1 MNDFEL
7 PIYRYRDELI
17 ENLKSNSVLIVE
29 SPTGSG
35 KTTQI
40 PRIIYESGFA
50 RLGKIGVTQPRR
62 IATVSIAEYIAKH
75 LGVHLGDEVGYK
87 IRFQEI
93 TSFKTKIKL
102 MTDGVLLQEL
112 KKDTLLYEY
121 DIIIIDEAHERS
133 LNIDFILGLIKDIL
147 NKRDDFKVII
157 SSATINTQ
165 VFSKYF
171 NNAPI
176 LKIEA
181 ITYPVQIIY
190 NPPLLNTS
198 KGMILKIKEIISS
211 IIKEKKEGDILIFL
225 SGEREIKETIKEIY
239 ELNSKK
245 DLVILP
251 LYGRMA
257 KESQEQIFM
266 PTPKNKRKIIV
277 STNIAET
284 SITIENIKIVIDSG
298 KVKTNKFQMKT
309 HTYSLQEVPISKS
322 SATQRAG
329 RAGRLSKG
337 TCYRL
342 YKRDEY
348 QLRDE
353 FQKEEIYRTDLSEV
367 ILRMADIGIRNFT
380 KFDFISKPSI
390 KSIQTASTI
399 LKTLDAIN
407 EKNELTEIGKY
418 MIIFPLIPIHSRAL
432 VEAMLNYQQAIY
444 PTTIGLSFLS
454 TSGVFLLPQN
464 EEIEA
469 RQSHMKYKNPLGDL
483 IGFIKIFEDF
493 KNAINKEAFAK
504 ENYLD
509 LQGLE
514 EITNVQRQLENIVSS
529 FNIPIVHKS
538 AIDNEG
544 YLKSIMRGMKDYICF
559 KTSRNKYKTIK
570 AQNIVIHPGSLI
582 NTESVKYFVAG
593 EIIETTKRYARS
605 IGVLKRE
612 WINDIGFEEKGNT
625 QKKPAKENKELN
637 KPHKETHKATRKK
650 DKNLL
655 LDNEITIGK
664 KKFNIQNENNN
675 SYITL
680 SLKDARELTLVS
692 LKSPEEQAIKRIH
705 AKLTY
710 ENLTIFKNK
719 KLIEIMRIVNN
730 MESDW
735 TLVEKYENS
744 NININEIDKIRNILE
759 CTMHFVKHPNKNSVF
774 FLSLRSDYSDNFW
787 LKPQKSFVIAIED
800 SMDSLKSLIDNQ
812 NIINKLTSIKKT
824 INKIYK
830 KLNFFF

>member
-7 PIYRYRDELI
+7 PIYKYKDKLI
-17 ENLKSNSVLIVE
+17 KNLKTNNVLIIE

-40 PRIIYESGFA
+40 PRIIYESGLIK
-50 RLGKIGVTQPRR
+50 LGKIGVTQPRR
-62 IATVSIAEYIAKH
+62 IATISIAEYIAKH
-75 LGVHLGDEVGYK
+75 IGVKLGEEVGYK
-87 IRFQEI
+87 IRFQEV
-93 TSFKTKIKL
+93 TSSKTKIKL

-121 DIIIIDEAHERS
+121 DVIIIDEAHERS

-176 LKIEA
+176 LSIET

-190 NPPLLNTS
+190 NPPPLNTS
-198 KGMILKIKEIISS
+198 KSMILKIKEIISG

-225 SGEREIKETIKEIY
+225 SGEKEIKETIKEIY
-239 ELNSKK
+239 ELNSKQ
-245 DLVILP
+245 DLIILP

-257 KESQEQIFM
+257 KEAQEQIFM

-309 HTYSLQEVPISKS
+309 HTYSLQEVAISKS

-329 RAGRLSKG
+329 RAGRLAKG

-353 FQKEEIYRTDLSEV
+353 YQKEEIYRTDLSEV

-390 KSIQTASTI
+390 KSIQTASDI
-399 LKTLDAIN
+399 LKSLDAIN

-432 VEAMLNYQQAIY
+432 VEAMINYQQAIY

-454 TSGVFLLPQN
+454 TSGIFLLPQN

-469 RQSHMKYKNPLGDL
+469 RQAHLKYKNPLGDL
-483 IGFIKIFEDF
+483 IGFINIFEDY
-493 KNAINKEAFAK
+493 KKAINKETFAK
-504 ENYLD
+504 DNYLD

-529 FNIPIVHKS
+529 FNIPIAHKHE
-538 AIDNEG
+538 IDYEG

-559 KTSRNKYKTIK
+559 KTSKNKYKTIK
-570 AQNIVIHPGSLI
+570 AQNIVTHPGSLI
-582 NTESVKYFVAG
+582 NTDSVKYFVAG
-593 EIIETTKRYARS
+593 EIIETSKRYARS
-605 IGVLKRE
+605 IGVLKKE
-612 WINDIGFEEKGNT
+612 WINDIQFEENEQTNT
-625 QKKPAKENKELN
+625 QQENKKIN
-637 KPHKETHKATRKK
+637 HTHKNIAKK
-650 DKNLL
+650 GKKHLL
-655 LDNEITIGK
+655 ENEIIIGG
-664 KKFNIQNENNN
+664 KKFNTHNENKNQL
-675 SYITL
+675 II
-680 SLKDARELTLVS
+680 SLKEVQELIS
-692 LKSPEEQAIKRIH
+692 KRLKNSEEKAIRNVL
-705 AKLTY
+705 AKLTH
-710 ENLTIFKNK
+710 ENLIIFKNK
-719 KLIEIMRIVNN
+719 QLIEIMRIVNG
-730 MESDW
+730 MELDW
-735 TLVEKYENS
+735 SLIKTYENA
-744 NININEIDKIRNILE
+744 NININEIDKMQNILA
-759 CTMHFVKHPNKNSVF
+759 CTMHFIKHPNKKSVL

-787 LKPQKSFVIAIED
+787 LKPQKSFIIAIEE
-800 SMDSLKSLIDNQ
+800 SMDSIKNLIDNQ
-812 NIINKLTSIKKT
+812 DNIKKLDPIKKIINKV
-824 INKIYK
+824 YK

>member
-7 PIYRYRDELI
+7 PIYKYKDELI
-17 ENLKSNSVLIVE
+17 LLLKSNNVLIVE

-40 PRIIYESGFA
+40 PRIIYEAGFA
-50 RLGKIGVTQPRR
+50 KLGKIGVTQPRR

-75 LGVHLGDEVGYK
+75 IGVNVGEEVGYK

-93 TSFKTKIKL
+93 ISSKTKIKL

-121 DIIIIDEAHERS
+121 DVIIIDEAHERS

-147 NKRDDFKVII
+147 KKRDDFKVII

-165 VFSKYF
+165 IFSKYF

-176 LKIEA
+176 LNIET

-211 IIKEKKEGDILIFL
+211 IIKGKQEGDILIFL
-225 SGEREIKETIKEIY
+225 SGEKEIKETIKEIH
-239 ELNSKK
+239 ELNLKK
-245 DLVILP
+245 DLIILP

-257 KESQEQIFM
+257 KEAQEQIFM

-298 KVKTNKFQMKT
+298 KVKTNRFQMKT

-342 YKRDEY
+342 YRRDEY

-353 FQKEEIYRTDLSEV
+353 YQKEEIYRTDLSEV
-367 ILRMADIGIRNFT
+367 ILRMADIGIKNFT
-380 KFDFISKPSI
+380 KFEFISKPSI
-390 KSIQTASTI
+390 KSIQTASEI
-399 LKTLDAIN
+399 LKSLDAIN
-407 EKNELTEIGKY
+407 DKNELTEIGKY

-432 VEAMLNYQQAIY
+432 VEAMINYQQAIY

-469 RQSHMKYKNPLGDL
+469 RQAHLKYKNPLGDL
-483 IGFIKIFEDF
+483 MGFIKIFEDY
-493 KNAINKEAFAK
+493 KKALNKEDFAK

-514 EITNVQRQLENIVSS
+514 EIINVQKQLENIVSR
-529 FNIPIVHKS
+529 FNIPIAHKPE
-538 AIDNEG
+538 IDNEG

-559 KTSRNKYKTIK
+559 KTSKNKYKTIK
-570 AQNIVIHPGSLI
+570 AQNVVIHPGSLI
-582 NTESVKYFVAG
+582 NIDSVKYFVAG

-605 IGVLKRE
+605 IGVLKKE
-612 WINDIGFEEKGNT
+612 WINDIDFEENK
-625 QKKPAKENKELN
+625 QKKHSQENKSLN
-637 KPHKETHKATRKK
+637 KTHKSTSKK
-650 DKNLL
+650 EKKLL
-655 LDNEITIGK
+655 LENGITIGQ
-664 KKFNIQNENNN
+664 KKFNIQNENNIQF
-675 SYITL
+675 ITLTLKEAKEL
-680 SLKDARELTLVS
+680 SLKGLTNA
-692 LKSPEEQAIKRIH
+692 EEQATKKIHIKLIH
-705 AKLTY
+705 KDLV
-710 ENLTIFKNK
+710 IFKSK
-719 KLIEIMRIVNN
+719 KLIEIISIVTN
-730 MESDW
+730 MGSNW
-735 TLVEKYENS
+735 TLIEKYENT
-744 NININEIDKIRNILE
+744 NININEINKVKNILE
-759 CTMHFVKHPNKNSVF
+759 CTMHFVQHPNKKSVL

-787 LKPQKSFVIAIED
+787 LKPQKSFIIAIEE
-800 SMDSLKSLIDNQ
+800 SMDSIKSLIDNQ
-812 NIINKLTSIKKT
+812 AHINKLAAIKPT
-824 INKIYK
+824 INKVYK
-830 KLNFFF
+830 KLNVFF

>member
-7 PIYRYRDELI
+7 PIYKYKDELI
-17 ENLKSNSVLIVE
+17 LLLKSNNVLIVE

-40 PRIIYESGFA
+40 PRIIYEAGFA
-50 RLGKIGVTQPRR
+50 KLGKIGVTQPRR

-75 LGVHLGDEVGYK
+75 IGVNLGEEVGYK

-93 TSFKTKIKL
+93 ISSKTKIKL

-121 DIIIIDEAHERS
+121 DVIIIDEAHERS

-147 NKRDDFKVII
+147 KKRDDFKVII

-165 VFSKYF
+165 IFSKYF

-176 LKIEA
+176 LNIET

-190 NPPLLNTS
+190 NPPLINTP

-211 IIKEKKEGDILIFL
+211 IIKSKQEGDILIFL
-225 SGEREIKETIKEIY
+225 SGEKEIKETIKEINN
-239 ELNSKK
+239 LNLRK
-245 DLVILP
+245 DLIILP
-251 LYGRMA
+251 LYSRMA
-257 KESQEQIFM
+257 KEAQEQIFM

-298 KVKTNKFQMKT
+298 KVKTNRFQMKT
-309 HTYSLQEVPISKS
+309 HTYSLQEVPISKA

-342 YKRDEY
+342 YRRDEY
-348 QLRDE
+348 QLREDY
-353 FQKEEIYRTDLSEV
+353 QKEEIYRTDLSEV
-367 ILRMADIGIRNFT
+367 ILRMADIGIKNFT

-390 KSIQTASTI
+390 KSIQTASEI
-399 LKTLDAIN
+399 LKSLDAIN
-407 EKNELTEIGKY
+407 DKNELTEIGKY

-432 VEAMLNYQQAIY
+432 VEAMINYQQAIY

-469 RQSHMKYKNPLGDL
+469 RQAHLKYKNPLGDL
-483 IGFIKIFEDF
+483 MGFIKIFEDY
-493 KNAINKEAFAK
+493 KKALNKEEFAK

-514 EITNVQRQLENIVSS
+514 EIINIQKQLENIVSRL
-529 FNIPIVHKS
+529 NIPVINKPE
-538 AIDNEG
+538 IDKEG
-544 YLKSIMRGMKDYICF
+544 YLKSIMRGMRDYICF
-559 KTSRNKYKTIK
+559 KTSKNKYKTIK

-582 NTESVKYFVAG
+582 NIDSVKYFVAG
-593 EIIETTKRYARS
+593 EIIETTKIYARS
-605 IGVLKRE
+605 IGVLKKE
-612 WINDIGFEEKGNT
+612 WINEIEFEENKI
-625 QKKPAKENKELN
+625 KKHIKENKILN
-637 KPHKETHKATRKK
+637 KDNKSTFKK
-650 DKNLL
+650 TKKPLL
-655 LDNEITIGK
+655 ENEITIGE
-664 KKFNIQNENNN
+664 KKFNFKNENN
-675 SYITL
+675 IQFI
-680 SLKDARELTLVS
+680 DLTLTEAKKLI
-692 LKSPEEQAIKRIH
+692 LKRLTSKENQATKKINVKLIH
-705 AKLTY
+705 KDLV
-710 ENLTIFKNK
+710 IFKSK
-719 KLIEIMRIVNN
+719 KLIEIIRIVSN
-730 MESDW
+730 MGLDW
-735 TLVEKYENS
+735 TLIEKYENN
-744 NININEIDKIRNILE
+744 NININEVNKVKNILE
-759 CTMHFVKHPNKNSVF
+759 CTMNFVQHPNKKSVL
-774 FLSLRSDYSDNFW
+774 FLSLKSDYSDNFW
-787 LKPQKSFVIAIED
+787 LKPQKSFIIAIEE
-800 SMDSLKSLIDNQ
+800 SMNSIKSLIDNQ
-812 NIINKLTSIKKT
+812 KYINKLSAIKPT
-824 INKIYK
+824 INKVYK
-830 KLNFFF
+830 KLNIFF

>member
-1 MNDFEL
+1 MDDFGL
-7 PIYRYRDELI
+7 PIYKYKDELI
-17 ENLKSNSVLIVE
+17 KKLNTNSVLIVE

-40 PRIIYESGFA
+40 PRIIYEAGLAKF
-50 RLGKIGVTQPRR
+50 GKIGVTQPRR
-62 IATVSIAEYIAKH
+62 IATISIAEYIAKH
-75 LGVHLGDEVGYK
+75 IGVNLGEEVGYK
-87 IRFQEI
+87 IRFQEVI
-93 TSFKTKIKL
+93 TPKTKIKL

-112 KKDTLLYEY
+112 KKDTLLDEY
-121 DIIIIDEAHERS
+121 DVIIIDEAHERS
-133 LNIDFILGLIKDIL
+133 LNIDFILGLLKDIL
-147 NKRDDFKVII
+147 RKRKNDFKVII
-157 SSATINTQ
+157 SSATINTK

-176 LKIEA
+176 LSIET

-198 KGMILKIKEIISS
+198 KSMILKIKEIISG

-225 SGEREIKETIKEIY
+225 SGEKEIKETIKEIHA
-239 ELNSKK
+239 LNLKQN
-245 DLVILP
+245 LIVLP

-257 KESQEQIFM
+257 KEAQEQIFM

-298 KVKTNKFQMKT
+298 KVKTNRFQMKT

-353 FQKEEIYRTDLSEV
+353 YQKEEIYRTDLSEV
-367 ILRMADIGIRNFT
+367 ILRMADIGIKNFT

-390 KSIQTASTI
+390 KSIQTASNI
-399 LKTLDAIN
+399 LKSLDAIN

-432 VEAMLNYQQAIY
+432 VEAMMHYQQAIY
-444 PTTIGLSFLS
+444 PTTIGLAFLS
-454 TSGVFLLPQN
+454 TSGIFLLPQN

-469 RQSHMKYKNPLGDL
+469 RQAHLKYKNPLGDL
-483 IGFIKIFEDF
+483 IGFINIFEDY
-493 KNAINKEAFAK
+493 KKAINKENFAK

-514 EITNVQRQLENIVSS
+514 EIANVQRQLENIVSS
-529 FNIPIVHKS
+529 FDIPIVHKHE
-538 AIDNEG
+538 IDLEG

-559 KTSRNKYKTIK
+559 KTSKNKYKTIK
-570 AQNIVIHPGSLI
+570 AQNVVIHPGSLI
-582 NTESVKYFVAG
+582 NTDSVKYFVAG
-593 EIIETTKRYARS
+593 EIIETSKRYARS
-605 IGVLKRE
+605 IGVLKKE
-612 WINDIGFEEKGNT
+612 WLNEIQLE
-625 QKKPAKENKELN
+625 ENKN
-637 KPHKETHKATRKK
+637 SQTTTKQPQNSYKK
-650 DKNLL
+650 DISKKEKKHFLK
-655 LDNEITIGK
+655 NEITIAGK
-664 KKFNIQNENNN
+664 KFSIQNEYKNQL
-675 SYITL
+675 TF
-680 SLKDARELTLVS
+680 SLKEVKQLIS
-692 LKSPEEQAIKRIH
+692 KGLKNEEERAIKNVI

-719 KLIEIMRIVNN
+719 KLIEIMRIVNG
-730 MESDW
+730 MESNW
-735 TLVEKYENS
+735 TLIKTYENT
-744 NININEIDKIRNILE
+744 NANINEIDKIKNILE
-759 CTMHFVKHPNKNSVF
+759 CTMHFIQHPNKKSVL

-787 LKPQKSFVIAIED
+787 LKPQKSFIVAIEE
-800 SMDSLKSLIDNQ
+800 SMDSIKSLIDNKN
-812 NIINKLTSIKKT
+812 NIAKLVSIKKT
-824 INKIYK
+824 INKVYK

>member
-1 MNDFEL
+1 MNDFGL
-7 PIYRYRDELI
+7 PIYKYKDDLI
-17 ENLKSNSVLIVE
+17 KKLSTNSVLIVE

-40 PRIIYESGFA
+40 PRIIYEAGLA
-50 RLGKIGVTQPRR
+50 KLGKIGVTQPRR
-62 IATVSIAEYIAKH
+62 IATISIAEYIAKH
-75 LGVHLGDEVGYK
+75 IGVNLGEEVGYK
-87 IRFQEI
+87 IRFQEVI
-93 TSFKTKIKL
+93 SPKTKIKL

-121 DIIIIDEAHERS
+121 DVIIIDEAHERS
-133 LNIDFILGLIKDIL
+133 LNIDFILGLLKDIL
-147 NKRDDFKVII
+147 NKRNDFKVII
-157 SSATINTQ
+157 SSATINTKI
-165 VFSKYF
+165 FSKYF

-176 LKIEA
+176 LSIET

-198 KGMILKIKEIISS
+198 KSMILKIKEIIAG

-225 SGEREIKETIKEIY
+225 SGEKEIKETIKEIHA
-239 ELNSKK
+239 LNLKK
-245 DLVILP
+245 DLIILP

-257 KESQEQIFM
+257 KEAQEQIFM

-353 FQKEEIYRTDLSEV
+353 YQKEEIYRTDLSEV
-367 ILRMADIGIRNFT
+367 ILRMADIGIKNFT

-390 KSIQTASTI
+390 KSIQTASDI
-399 LKTLDAIN
+399 LKSLDAIN

-432 VEAMLNYQQAIY
+432 VEAMMHYQQAIY

-454 TSGVFLLPQN
+454 TSGIFLLPQN

-469 RQSHMKYKNPLGDL
+469 RQAHLKYKNPLGDL
-483 IGFIKIFEDF
+483 IGFINIFEDYR
-493 KNAINKEAFAK
+493 KAINKEDFAK

-514 EITNVQRQLENIVSS
+514 EINNVQRQLENIVSS
-529 FNIPIVHKS
+529 FDIPIVHKNE
-538 AIDNEG
+538 IDHEG

-559 KTSRNKYKTIK
+559 KTSKNKYKTIK
-570 AQNIVIHPGSLI
+570 AQNVVIHPGSLI
-582 NTESVKYFVAG
+582 NTDSVKYFVAG
-593 EIIETTKRYARS
+593 EIIETSKRYARA
-605 IGVLKRE
+605 IGVLKKE
-612 WINDIGFEEKGNT
+612 WLNNIQFEENKNIPQKETKQSHHSHKNDI
-625 QKKPAKENKELN
+625 L
-637 KPHKETHKATRKK
+637 HKEKK
-650 DKNLL
+650 DSIKK
-655 LDNEITIGK
+655 EIKIGGK
-664 KKFNIQNENNN
+664 KFYIQNEYKNQL
-675 SYITL
+675 TF
-680 SLKDARELTLVS
+680 SLKEIKQLIS
-692 LKSPEEQAIKRIH
+692 KGLKNKEEKAIKNVL

-710 ENLTIFKNK
+710 ENLVIFKNK
-719 KLIEIMRIVNN
+719 KLIEIMRIVNG
-730 MESDW
+730 MEPNW
-735 TLVEKYENS
+735 TLLKTYENT
-744 NININEIDKIRNILE
+744 NVNINEIDKIKNILE
-759 CTMHFVKHPNKNSVF
+759 CTMNFIQHPNKKSVL
-774 FLSLRSDYSDNFW
+774 FLSLRSDYADNFW
-787 LKPQKSFVIAIED
+787 LKPQKSFIVAIEE
-800 SMDSLKSLIDNQ
+800 SMDSIKSLIDNQ
-812 NIINKLTSIKKT
+812 DNITKLTSIKKT
-824 INKIYK
+824 INKVYK

>member
-1 MNDFEL
+1 MSDFEL
-7 PIYRYRDELI
+7 PIYKYKDELI
-17 ENLKSNSVLIVE
+17 KNLETNNVLIVE

-40 PRIIYESGFA
+40 PRIIYEAGLA
-50 RLGKIGVTQPRR
+50 KIGKIGVTQPRR

-75 LGVHLGDEVGYK
+75 IGVKLGEEVGYK
-87 IRFQEI
+87 IRFREVI
-93 TSFKTKIKL
+93 SSKTKIKL

-121 DIIIIDEAHERS
+121 DVIIIDEAHERS

-147 NKRDDFKVII
+147 NKRNDFKIII

-176 LKIEA
+176 LNIET

-190 NPPLLNTS
+190 NPPSFNTS
-198 KGMILKIKEIISS
+198 KAMILKIKEIISG
-211 IIKEKKEGDILIFL
+211 ILKEGKEGDILIFL
-225 SGEREIKETIKEIY
+225 SGEKEIKETIKEIH
-239 ELNSKK
+239 ELNSKQN
-245 DLVILP
+245 LVILP

-257 KESQEQIFM
+257 KEAQEEIFR

-298 KVKTNKFQMKT
+298 KVKTNRFQMKT

-348 QLRDE
+348 NLRDE
-353 FQKEEIYRTDLSEV
+353 YQKEEIYRTDLSEV

-390 KSIQTASTI
+390 KSIQTASDI
-399 LKTLDAIN
+399 LKSLDAIN

-432 VEAMLNYQQAIY
+432 VEAMINYQQAIY

-454 TSGVFLLPQN
+454 TSGIFLLPQN

-469 RQSHMKYKNPLGDL
+469 RQAHIKYKNPLGDL
-483 IGFIKIFEDF
+483 IGFINIFEDY
-493 KNAINKEAFAK
+493 KKAINKEIFAK

-514 EITNVQRQLENIVSS
+514 EIANVQRQLENIVSS
-529 FNIPIVHKS
+529 FNIPIVNKHE
-538 AIDNEG
+538 IDHEG

-559 KTSRNKYKTIK
+559 KTSKNKYKTIK
-570 AQNIVIHPGSLI
+570 AQNVVIHPGSLI
-582 NTESVKYFVAG
+582 NTDSVKYFVAG

-605 IGVLKRE
+605 IGVLKKE
-612 WINDIGFEEKGNT
+612 WINGIQFEKN
-625 QKKPAKENKELN
+625 ENKYAKKEKKNLN
-637 KPHKETHKATRKK
+637 NNTYHTIEKK
-650 DKNLL
+650 DQNLVSK
-655 LDNEITIGK
+655 NEITIGK
-664 KKFNIQNENNN
+664 KKFNIKNENKNQL
-675 SYITL
+675 TL
-680 SLKDARELTLVS
+680 SLKEVQELISRTIKNEEEKS
-692 LKSPEEQAIKRIH
+692 LRNTF

-719 KLIEIMRIVNN
+719 KLIEIMRIVNG
-730 MESDW
+730 MELDW
-735 TLVEKYENS
+735 KLLEKYENTNV
-744 NININEIDKIRNILE
+744 NISEIDKMKNILE
-759 CTMHFVKHPNKNSVF
+759 CTMNFIKHPNKKSVL

-787 LKPQKSFVIAIED
+787 LKPQKSFIIAIEE
-800 SMDSLKSLIDNQ
+800 SMDSIKSLIDTQ
-812 NIINKLTSIKKT
+812 DNIKKLTSIKKT
-824 INKIYK
+824 INKVYQ

>member
-7 PIYRYRDELI
+7 PIYRYKDELI
-17 ENLKSNSVLIVE
+17 KNLETNNVLIVE

-40 PRIIYESGFA
+40 PRIIYEAGLA
-50 RLGKIGVTQPRR
+50 RVGKIGVTQPRR

-75 LGVHLGDEVGYK
+75 IGVKLGEEVGYK

-93 TSFKTKIKL
+93 TSSKTKIKL

-112 KKDTLLYEY
+112 KKDPLLDEY
-121 DIIIIDEAHERS
+121 DVIIIDEAHERS

-176 LKIEA
+176 LNIET

-190 NPPLLNTS
+190 NPPSTNTP
-198 KGMILKIKEIISS
+198 KAMISKIKEIISG
-211 IIKEKKEGDILIFL
+211 IIKEEKKGDVLIFL
-225 SGEREIKETIKEIY
+225 SGEKEIKETIKEIH
-239 ELNSKK
+239 ELNSKQN
-245 DLVILP
+245 LVILP

-257 KESQEQIFM
+257 KKAQEEIFM

-322 SATQRAG
+322 SATQRSG

-342 YKRDEY
+342 YKRNEY
-348 QLRDE
+348 HLRDE
-353 FQKEEIYRTDLSEV
+353 YQKEEIYRTDLSEV

-390 KSIQTASTI
+390 KSIQTASNI
-399 LKTLDAIN
+399 LKSLDAIN
-407 EKNELTEIGKY
+407 DKNELTEIGKY

-432 VEAMLNYQQAIY
+432 VEAMINYQQAIY

-454 TSGVFLLPQN
+454 TSGIFLLPQS

-469 RQSHMKYKNPLGDL
+469 RQAHLKYKNPLGDL
-483 IGFIKIFEDF
+483 IGFINIFEDY
-493 KNAINKEAFAK
+493 KKAINKEIFAK

-514 EITNVQRQLENIVSS
+514 EIVNVQRQLENIVSS
-529 FNIPIVHKS
+529 FNIPITNKHE
-538 AIDNEG
+538 IDHEG
-544 YLKSIMRGMKDYICF
+544 YLKSIMKGMKDYICF
-559 KTSRNKYKTIK
+559 KSSKNKYKTIK
-570 AQNIVIHPGSLI
+570 AQNVVIHPGSLI
-582 NTESVKYFVAG
+582 NTDSVKYFVAG

-605 IGVLKRE
+605 IGVLKKE
-612 WINDIGFEEKGNT
+612 WINEIQLEENEYKNT
-625 QKKPAKENKELN
+625 QKENKNLN
-637 KPHKETHKATRKK
+637 NIHKTIAKK

-655 LDNEITIGK
+655 SKNEIIIGN
-664 KKFNIQNENNN
+664 KKFNIQNENKNQL
-675 SYITL
+675 IL
-680 SLKDARELTLVS
+680 SLKEVQELISKTITNKEEKA
-692 LKSPEEQAIKRIH
+692 LKDIF
-705 AKLTY
+705 AKLTH

-719 KLIEIMRIVNN
+719 KLIEIMRIVNG

-735 TLVEKYENS
+735 TLLKTYENT
-744 NININEIDKIRNILE
+744 NVNINEIDKIKNILE
-759 CTMHFVKHPNKNSVF
+759 CTMNFIKHPNKKSVL

-787 LKPQKSFVIAIED
+787 IKPQKSFIIAIEE
-800 SMDSLKSLIDNQ
+800 SMDSIKSLIDNQ
-812 NIINKLTSIKKT
+812 DNIKKLESIKKIINKV
-824 INKIYK
+824 YK

>member
-7 PIYRYRDELI
+7 PIYKYKDDLI
-17 ENLKSNSVLIVE
+17 KKLSTNSVLIVE

-40 PRIIYESGFA
+40 PRIIYEAGLA
-50 RLGKIGVTQPRR
+50 KLGKIGVTQPRR
-62 IATVSIAEYIAKH
+62 IATISIAEYIAKH
-75 LGVHLGDEVGYK
+75 IGVNLGEEVGYK
-87 IRFQEI
+87 IRFQEVI
-93 TSFKTKIKL
+93 SPKTKIKL

-121 DIIIIDEAHERS
+121 DVIIIDEAHERS
-133 LNIDFILGLIKDIL
+133 LNIDFILGLLKDIL
-147 NKRDDFKVII
+147 NKRNDFKVII
-157 SSATINTQ
+157 SSATINTKI
-165 VFSKYF
+165 FSKYF

-176 LKIEA
+176 LSIET

-198 KGMILKIKEIISS
+198 KSMILKIKEIIAG

-225 SGEREIKETIKEIY
+225 SGEKEIKETIKEIHA
-239 ELNSKK
+239 LNLKK
-245 DLVILP
+245 DLIILP

-257 KESQEQIFM
+257 KEAQEQIFM

-353 FQKEEIYRTDLSEV
+353 YQKEEIYRTDLSEV
-367 ILRMADIGIRNFT
+367 ILRMADIGIKNFT

-390 KSIQTASTI
+390 KSIQTASDI
-399 LKTLDAIN
+399 LKSLDAIN

-418 MIIFPLIPIHSRAL
+418 MIIFPLVPIHSRAL
-432 VEAMLNYQQAIY
+432 VEAMMHYQQAIY

-454 TSGVFLLPQN
+454 TSGIFLLPQN

-469 RQSHMKYKNPLGDL
+469 RQAHLKYKNPLGDL
-483 IGFIKIFEDF
+483 IGFINIFEDYR
-493 KNAINKEAFAK
+493 KAINKEDFAK

-514 EITNVQRQLENIVSS
+514 EINNIQRQLENIVNS
-529 FNIPIVHKS
+529 FDIPIVHKNE
-538 AIDNEG
+538 IDHEG

-559 KTSRNKYKTIK
+559 KTSKNKYKTIK
-570 AQNIVIHPGSLI
+570 AQNVVIHPGSLI
-582 NTESVKYFVAG
+582 NTDSVKYFVAG
-593 EIIETTKRYARS
+593 EIIETSKRYARA
-605 IGVLKRE
+605 IGVLKKE
-612 WINDIGFEEKGNT
+612 WLNNIQFEENKNIP
-625 QKKPAKENKELN
+625 QKENKQSHHSHKNNILN
-637 KPHKETHKATRKK
+637 KENKDSLKKEIK
-650 DKNLL
+650 
-655 LDNEITIGK
+655 IGGK
-664 KKFNIQNENNN
+664 KFYIQNEYKNQL
-675 SYITL
+675 TF
-680 SLKDARELTLVS
+680 SLKEIKQLIS
-692 LKSPEEQAIKRIH
+692 KGLKNEEEKAIKNVL

-710 ENLTIFKNK
+710 ENLIIFKNK
-719 KLIEIMRIVNN
+719 KLIEIMRIVNG
-730 MESDW
+730 MEPNW
-735 TLVEKYENS
+735 TLLKTYENTS
-744 NININEIDKIRNILE
+744 VNINEIDKIKNILE
-759 CTMHFVKHPNKNSVF
+759 CTMNFIQHSNKKSVL
-774 FLSLRSDYSDNFW
+774 FLSLRSDYADNFW
-787 LKPQKSFVIAIED
+787 LKPQKSFIVAIEE
-800 SMDSLKSLIDNQ
+800 SMDSIKSLIDNQ
-812 NIINKLTSIKKT
+812 ENITKLTSIKKT
-824 INKIYK
+824 INKVYK

>member
-7 PIYRYRDELI
+7 PIYKYKDELI
-17 ENLKSNSVLIVE
+17 KNLKTNNVLIIE

-40 PRIIYESGFA
+40 PRIIYESGLTK
-50 RLGKIGVTQPRR
+50 LGKIGVTQPRR
-62 IATVSIAEYIAKH
+62 IATISIAEYIAKH
-75 LGVHLGDEVGYK
+75 IGVKLGEEVGYK
-87 IRFQEI
+87 IRFQEV
-93 TSFKTKIKL
+93 TSSKTKIKL

-121 DIIIIDEAHERS
+121 DVIIIDEAHERS

-176 LKIEA
+176 LSIET

-198 KGMILKIKEIISS
+198 KSMILKIKEIISG

-225 SGEREIKETIKEIY
+225 SGEKEIKETIKEIY
-239 ELNSKK
+239 ELNSKQE
-245 DLVILP
+245 LIILP

-257 KESQEQIFM
+257 KEAQEQIFM

-298 KVKTNKFQMKT
+298 KVKTNRFQMKT

-329 RAGRLSKG
+329 RAGRLAKG

-353 FQKEEIYRTDLSEV
+353 YQKEEIYRTDLSEV

-390 KSIQTASTI
+390 KSIQTASDI
-399 LKTLDAIN
+399 LKSLDAIN

-432 VEAMLNYQQAIY
+432 VEAMINYQQAIY

-454 TSGVFLLPQN
+454 TSGIFLLPQN

-469 RQSHMKYKNPLGDL
+469 RQAHLKYKNPLGDL
-483 IGFIKIFEDF
+483 IGFINIFEDY
-493 KNAINKEAFAK
+493 KKATNKEAFAK

-529 FNIPIVHKS
+529 FNIPIVHKHE
-538 AIDNEG
+538 IDHEG

-559 KTSRNKYKTIK
+559 KTSKNKYKTIK
-570 AQNIVIHPGSLI
+570 AQNIVTHPGSLI
-582 NTESVKYFVAG
+582 NTDSVKYFVAG
-593 EIIETTKRYARS
+593 EIIETSKRYARS
-605 IGVLKRE
+605 IGVLKKE
-612 WINDIGFEEKGNT
+612 WINDIQFEENEQKNT
-625 QKKPAKENKELN
+625 QQEKKKLN
-637 KPHKETHKATRKK
+637 NTHKNIVKK
-650 DKNLL
+650 DKKHLL
-655 LDNEITIGK
+655 ENEITIGG
-664 KKFNIQNENNN
+664 KKFNTHNENKNQLT
-675 SYITL
+675 I
-680 SLKDARELTLVS
+680 SLKEVQELIS
-692 LKSPEEQAIKRIH
+692 KRLKNSEEKAIRNVL
-705 AKLTY
+705 AKLTH
-710 ENLTIFKNK
+710 ENLIIFKNK
-719 KLIEIMRIVNN
+719 QLIEIMRIVNG

-735 TLVEKYENS
+735 SLIKKYES
-744 NININEIDKIRNILE
+744 ANININEIDKMQNILE
-759 CTMHFVKHPNKNSVF
+759 CTMNFIKHPNKKSVL
-774 FLSLRSDYSDNFW
+774 FLSLRNDYSNNFW
-787 LKPQKSFVIAIED
+787 LKPQKSFIVAIEE
-800 SMDSLKSLIDNQ
+800 SMDSIKILIDNQ
-812 NIINKLTSIKKT
+812 DNIKKLDPIKKT
-824 INKIYK
+824 VNKVYK

>member
-1 MNDFEL
+1 MNDFGL
-7 PIYRYRDELI
+7 PIYKYKDDLI
-17 ENLKSNSVLIVE
+17 KKLSTNSVLIVE

-40 PRIIYESGFA
+40 PRIIYEAGLA
-50 RLGKIGVTQPRR
+50 KLGKIGVTQPRR
-62 IATVSIAEYIAKH
+62 IATISIAEYIAKH
-75 LGVHLGDEVGYK
+75 IGVNLGEEVGYK
-87 IRFQEI
+87 IRFQEVI
-93 TSFKTKIKL
+93 SPKTKIKL

-121 DIIIIDEAHERS
+121 DVIIIDEAHERS
-133 LNIDFILGLIKDIL
+133 LNIDFILGLLKDIL
-147 NKRDDFKVII
+147 NKRNDFKVII
-157 SSATINTQ
+157 SSATINTKI
-165 VFSKYF
+165 FSKYF

-176 LKIEA
+176 LSIET

-198 KGMILKIKEIISS
+198 KSMILKIKEIIAG

-225 SGEREIKETIKEIY
+225 SGEKEIKETIKEIHA
-239 ELNSKK
+239 LNLKK
-245 DLVILP
+245 DLIILP

-257 KESQEQIFM
+257 KEAQEQIFM

-353 FQKEEIYRTDLSEV
+353 YQKEEIYRTDLSEV
-367 ILRMADIGIRNFT
+367 ILRMADIGIKNFT

-390 KSIQTASTI
+390 KSIQTASDI
-399 LKTLDAIN
+399 LKSLDAIN

-432 VEAMLNYQQAIY
+432 VEAMMHYQQAIY

-454 TSGVFLLPQN
+454 TSGIFLLPQN

-469 RQSHMKYKNPLGDL
+469 RQAHLKYKNPLGDL
-483 IGFIKIFEDF
+483 IGFINIFEDYR
-493 KNAINKEAFAK
+493 KAINKEDFAK

-514 EITNVQRQLENIVSS
+514 EINNVQRQLENIVSS
-529 FNIPIVHKS
+529 FDIPIVHKNE
-538 AIDNEG
+538 IDHEG

-559 KTSRNKYKTIK
+559 KTSKNKYKTIK
-570 AQNIVIHPGSLI
+570 AQNVVIHPGSLI
-582 NTESVKYFVAG
+582 NTDSVKYFVAG
-593 EIIETTKRYARS
+593 EIIETSKRYARA
-605 IGVLKRE
+605 IGVLKKE
-612 WINDIGFEEKGNT
+612 WLNNIQFEENKNIP
-625 QKKPAKENKELN
+625 QKENKQSHHSHKNNIL
-637 KPHKETHKATRKK
+637 HKENKDSLKK
-650 DKNLL
+650 
-655 LDNEITIGK
+655 EIKIGGK
-664 KKFNIQNENNN
+664 KFYIQNEYKNQL
-675 SYITL
+675 TF
-680 SLKDARELTLVS
+680 SLKEIKQLIS
-692 LKSPEEQAIKRIH
+692 KGLKNEEEKAIKNVL

-710 ENLTIFKNK
+710 ENLIIFKNK
-719 KLIEIMRIVNN
+719 KLIEIMRIVNG
-730 MESDW
+730 MEPNW
-735 TLVEKYENS
+735 TLLKTYENT
-744 NININEIDKIRNILE
+744 NVNINEIDKIKNILE
-759 CTMHFVKHPNKNSVF
+759 CTMNFIQHPNKKSVL
-774 FLSLRSDYSDNFW
+774 FLSLRSDYADNFW
-787 LKPQKSFVIAIED
+787 LKPQKSFIVAIEE
-800 SMDSLKSLIDNQ
+800 SMDSIKSLIDNQ
-812 NIINKLTSIKKT
+812 DNITKLTSIKKT
-824 INKIYK
+824 INKVYK
-830 KLNFFF
+830 N